1 MKKTENLK
9 GQIRILTREIEAWN
23 CFSGELD
30 SVRYFYNVRL
40 AYRLNDHNFNYAFW
54 CHWVLCHYAFKKKQL
69 VDPIEGFNLFME
81 KSKE

>member
-1 MKKTENLK
+1 M
-9 GQIRILTREIEAWN
+9 LTRKIEAWN